1 MSSLATR
8 NIRFFKVYQVYLTP
22 TWRFPTSHG
31 GTTFVSH
38 PFVDGKISLA
48 PTRFWKMEFPWRTG
62 NHHVSNERTKTR
74 TNDATGWW
82 LFYLCA
88 FAADIPVYIIIY
100 IYTYISSYVYVHMC
114 IFICS
119 YMFIFMYSYV
129 HQCMYLYIYIIE
141 CVAGNDHDRETDYRK
156 VTTPSQG
163 YVLSSS
169 SSTTT
174 PLTAFTRVTRTS
186 RIIRRNTTTTT
197 TTTTTTEGTKK
208 KT

>member
-1 MSSLATR
+1 MGVPGYHLRFSSICQWENL
-8 NIRFFKVYQVYLTP
+8 P
-22 TWRFPTSHG
+22 
-31 GTTFVSH
+31 GT
-38 PFVDGKISLA
+38 DAILKNGISLA
-48 PTRFWKMEFPWRTG
+48 NWKSPRL
-62 NHHVSNERTKTR
+62 ERANKDQDKR
-74 TNDATGWW
+74 CNWMMVI
-82 LFYLCA
+82 LPVCLCCRHTC
-88 FAADIPVYIIIY
+88 IYNYIY
-100 IYTYISSYVYVHMC
+100 IHTYLRMYMFICAYSYVV
-114 IFICS
+114 ICS
-119 YMFIFMYSYV
+119 YLCIHMYINV
-129 HQCMYLYIYIIE
+129 CIYIYIIE

-208 KT
+208 KNVAHPCLQSH

>member
-1 MSSLATR
+1 MGVPGYHLRFSSICQWENL
-8 NIRFFKVYQVYLTP
+8 P
-22 TWRFPTSHG
+22 
-31 GTTFVSH
+31 GT
-38 PFVDGKISLA
+38 DAILKNGISLA
-48 PTRFWKMEFPWRTG
+48 NWKSPRL
-62 NHHVSNERTKTR
+62 ERANKDQDKR
-74 TNDATGWW
+74 CNWMMVI
-82 LFYLCA
+82 LPVCLCCRHTC
-88 FAADIPVYIIIY
+88 IYNYIY

-208 KT
+208 KRSPSLPAKPLKLQHGSAIWARLAS